1 MTEFQAAYNPFSACI
16 EQIQKVSLKT
26 VFSVSHERQT
36 KTCLQVLLTDKQTDT
51 DRNRDKACFI
61 FSLLQCIKSE
71 NMQKCYF
78 SKQFTDKKL
87 ILLIDN
93 AQQQLPAPSLIL
105 LNYYRGLLP
114 QHIKTLTVTHSIYVM
129 MFEIEQFLLFKLSK
143 IVPLTSVKS
152 FPLIYCPIIK
162 TQTIFIFP
170 QHFIFN

>member
-1 MTEFQAAYNPFSACI
+1 M
-16 EQIQKVSLKT
+16 
-26 VFSVSHERQT
+26 QT
-36 KTCLQVLLTDKQTDT
+36 
-51 DRNRDKACFI
+51 F
-61 FSLLQCIKSE
+61 
-71 NMQKCYF
+71 YF

-114 QHIKTLTVTHSIYVM
+114 QHIETLTVMCIQCVLRQCHSIYVM

-152 FPLIYCPIIK
+152 FPL
-162 TQTIFIFP
+162 T
-170 QHFIFN
+170 